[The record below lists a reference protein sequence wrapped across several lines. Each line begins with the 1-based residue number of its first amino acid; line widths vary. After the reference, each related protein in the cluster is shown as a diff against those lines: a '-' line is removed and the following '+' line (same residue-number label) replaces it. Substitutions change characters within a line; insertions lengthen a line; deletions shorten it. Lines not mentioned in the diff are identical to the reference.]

1 MRVFFVADTKDLT
14 PKLFLDAVRKYV
26 KGFVRLGHDTQVF
39 SCSHALFSANSVAWR
54 ALSKRYS
61 KKRAVETLL
70 QQLRLYKPDLVFV
83 GLPKMIDAKTI
94 LCMREVAP
102 KAFFMGIES
111 DVRPEERPGRVE
123 AASKLD
129 LLFTAFGSNGQHALI
144 RAGASCLFMPNAC
157 DPDVERRYPVSD
169 RWHSDVVFTGKLR
182 HRSTAT
188 EQLRPDI
195 ITRLASLSRCAVYG
209 CWNRPFLA
217 GIDYYYAISGA
228 KMGLSINVAN
238 DIQLYHSDR
247 LTHYLACGTL
257 VLARSVPDSDRMFQ
271 DGVHLRYFDTEDQFF
286 DLVERYLREEM
297 EREKIACAGMEWIH
311 SEFNQVKIVQH
322 MLEAVETGSYRAP
335 WMR

>member
-1 MRVFFVADTKDLT
+1 MRVFFVADTKDFT
-14 PKLFLDAVRKYV
+14 PKLFLDGLRKYV

-39 SCSHALFSANSVAWR
+39 SCNQALSSANHGGWR

-83 GLPKMIDAKTI
+83 GLPKMVDAET
-94 LCMREVAP
+94 LLQMREVVP
-102 KAFFMGIES
+102 KACFIGIES
-111 DVRPEERPGRVE
+111 DVRPEERPGRLE

-129 LLFTAFGSNGQHALI
+129 VLFTAFGSNGQHGLI
-144 RAGASCLFMPNAC
+144 RAGATCVFMPNAC
-157 DPDVERRYPVSD
+157 DPDVERCYPVSD

-195 ITRLASLSRCAVYG
+195 ITRLAGLNRCAVYG
-209 CWNRPFLA
+209 CCNRPFLA
-217 GIDYYYAISGA
+217 GMDYYCAISGA

-257 VLARSVPDSDRMFQ
+257 VLARRVPDSDRIFE

-286 DLVERYLREEM
+286 DLVDRYLREEM
-297 EREKIACAGMEWIH
+297 EREKIARAGM
-311 SEFNQVKIVQH
+311 
-322 MLEAVETGSYRAP
+322 
-335 WMR
+335 